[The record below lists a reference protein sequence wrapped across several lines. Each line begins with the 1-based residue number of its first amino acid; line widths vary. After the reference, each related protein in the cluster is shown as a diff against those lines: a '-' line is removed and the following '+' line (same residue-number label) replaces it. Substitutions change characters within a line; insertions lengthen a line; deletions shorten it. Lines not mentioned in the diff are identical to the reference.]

1 MAFLKELMNLQMT
14 CFSHDELEEMIQ
26 WYILQRGD
34 AKETG
39 NGMITHYYD
48 ENRHLH
54 FFHYLETNDENLEA
68 GIWRVD
74 VHFDTGRT
82 SDTVVAL
89 EKDLDVYVSSEDDR
103 FDTALPVNWK
113 IGEKVIPVLVEMANK
128 NDLRDVKA
136 GEPIP
141 ANINMFAFDADIINT
156 KKDYNAKKKLV
167 GDLPEIGDF
176 LPTGL
181 IYSALTAED
190 ADKRDKDFEAMLQ
203 ALVQDYRIMPFS
215 FSQGI
220 FKIKSFEKVNM
231 GQYTTLYD
239 IVVDCEGQELHV
251 IAPVY
256 LSALKNLKKGRY
268 LDVSGMLTG
277 MILPEEDLRH
287 KQGEKNN
294 LLQFKPAN

>member
-14 CFSHDELEEMIQ
+14 CFSHDELEEMMQ

-39 NGMITHYYD
+39 NGMITHYFD

-54 FFHYLETNDENLEA
+54 FFHYLETKDENMED

-74 VHFDTGRT
+74 VHYDSGRD
-82 SDTVVAL
+82 SDSVIAL
-89 EKDLDVYVSSEDDR
+89 EKDLDNYISSEDDR
-103 FDTALPVNWK
+103 FDTALPVTWK
-113 IGEKVIPVLVEMANK
+113 LGEKLVPVLLETANK
-128 NDLRDVKA
+128 NDLRNVSA
-136 GEPIP
+136 GETIA
-141 ANINMFAFDADIINT
+141 ANINMFAFDVNIINT
-156 KKDYNAKKKLV
+156 KKDYNTKKKNA
-167 GDLPEIGDF
+167 DLPEIGDF

-181 IYSALTAED
+181 IYSAMVAED
-190 ADKRDKDFEAMLQ
+190 KEKRDTEFEKMLQ
-203 ALVQDYRIMPFS
+203 MLVQDYRIMPFT

-220 FKIKSFEKVNM
+220 FKIKSFEKVETGAM
-231 GQYTTLYD
+231 TSLYD
-239 IVVDCEGQELHV
+239 IVVDCEGQDLHV

-268 LDVSGMLTG
+268 LDVSGMLMG
-277 MILPEEDLRH
+277 MILPEEDIRH
-287 KQGEKNN
+287 KQDDKNN

>member
-14 CFSHDELEEMIQ
+14 CFNHDELEEMMQ

-54 FFHYLETNDENLEA
+54 FFHYLETKDESMED

-74 VHFDTGRT
+74 VHYDSGRA
-82 SDTVVAL
+82 SDSVIAL
-89 EKDLDVYVSSEDDR
+89 EKDLDNYISSEDDR
-103 FDTALPVNWK
+103 FDTVLPVTWK
-113 IGEKVIPVLVEMANK
+113 LGEKLIPVLLETANK
-128 NDLRDVKA
+128 NDLRNVAA
-136 GEPIP
+136 GETIA
-141 ANINMFAFDADIINT
+141 ANINMYAFDVDIINT
-156 KKDYNAKKKLV
+156 KKDYNTKKKN

-181 IYSALTAED
+181 IYSAMVAED
-190 ADKRDKDFEAMLQ
+190 KEKRDAEFEKMLQ
-203 ALVQDYRIMPFS
+203 MLVQDYRIMPFT

-220 FKIKSFEKVNM
+220 FKIKSFEKVETGAM
-231 GQYTTLYD
+231 TGLYD
-239 IVVDCEGQELHV
+239 IVVDCEGQDLHV
-251 IAPVY
+251 VAPVY

-268 LDVSGMLTG
+268 LDVSGMLVG
-277 MILPEEDLRH
+277 MILPEEDIRH
-287 KQGEKNN
+287 KQDDKNN

>member
-14 CFSHDELEEMIQ
+14 CFSHDELEEMMQ

-39 NGMITHYYD
+39 NGMITHYFD

-54 FFHYLETNDENLEA
+54 FFHYLETKDENMED

-74 VHFDTGRT
+74 VHYDSGRD
-82 SDTVVAL
+82 SDSAIAL
-89 EKDLDVYVSSEDDR
+89 EKDLDNYISSEDDR
-103 FDTALPVNWK
+103 FDTVLPVTWK
-113 IGEKVIPVLVEMANK
+113 LGEKLVPVLLETANK
-128 NDLRDVKA
+128 NDLRNVSA
-136 GEPIP
+136 GETIA
-141 ANINMFAFDADIINT
+141 ANINMFAFDVNIINT
-156 KKDYNAKKKLV
+156 KKDYNTKKKNT
-167 GDLPEIGDF
+167 DLPEIGDF

-181 IYSALTAED
+181 IYSAMVAED
-190 ADKRDKDFEAMLQ
+190 KEKRDTEFEKMLQ
-203 ALVQDYRIMPFS
+203 MLVQDYRIMPFT

-220 FKIKSFEKVNM
+220 FKIKSFEKVETGAM
-231 GQYTTLYD
+231 TSLYD
-239 IVVDCEGQELHV
+239 IVVDCEGQDLHV

-268 LDVSGMLTG
+268 LDVSGMLMG
-277 MILPEEDLRH
+277 MILPEEDIRH
-287 KQGEKNN
+287 KQDDKNN

>member
-14 CFSHDELEEMIQ
+14 CFNHDELEEMMQ

-54 FFHYLETNDENLEA
+54 FFHYLETKDENMED

-74 VHFDTGRT
+74 VHYDSGRA
-82 SDTVVAL
+82 SDSVIAL
-89 EKDLDVYVSSEDDR
+89 EKDLDNYISSEDDR
-103 FDTALPVNWK
+103 FDTVLPVTWK
-113 IGEKVIPVLVEMANK
+113 LGEKLVPVLLETANK
-128 NDLRDVKA
+128 NDLRNVAA
-136 GEPIP
+136 GETIA
-141 ANINMFAFDADIINT
+141 ANINMYAFDVDIINT
-156 KKDYNAKKKLV
+156 KKDYNNKKKNA
-167 GDLPEIGDF
+167 DLPEIGDF

-181 IYSALTAED
+181 IYSAMVAED
-190 ADKRDKDFEAMLQ
+190 KENRDAEFEKMLQ
-203 ALVQDYRIMPFS
+203 MLVQDYRIMPFT

-220 FKIKSFEKVNM
+220 FKIKSFEKVETGAM
-231 GQYTTLYD
+231 TSLYD
-239 IVVDCEGQELHV
+239 IVVDCEGQDLHV

-268 LDVSGMLTG
+268 LDVSGMLVG
-277 MILPEEDLRH
+277 MILPEEDIRH
-287 KQGEKNN
+287 KQDDKNN

>member
-14 CFSHDELEEMIQ
+14 CFSHDELEEMMQ

-39 NGMITHYYD
+39 NGMITHYFD

-54 FFHYLETNDENLEA
+54 FFHYLETKDENMED

-74 VHFDTGRT
+74 VHYDSGRD
-82 SDTVVAL
+82 SDSVIAL
-89 EKDLDVYVSSEDDR
+89 EKDLDNYISSEDDR
-103 FDTALPVNWK
+103 FDTVLPVTWK
-113 IGEKVIPVLVEMANK
+113 LSEKLVPVLLETVNK
-128 NDLRDVKA
+128 NDLRNVSA
-136 GEPIP
+136 GETIA
-141 ANINMFAFDADIINT
+141 ANINMFAFDVNIINT
-156 KKDYNAKKKLV
+156 KKDYNTKKKNT
-167 GDLPEIGDF
+167 DLPEIGDF

-181 IYSALTAED
+181 IYSAMVAED
-190 ADKRDKDFEAMLQ
+190 KEKRDTEFEKMLQ
-203 ALVQDYRIMPFS
+203 MLVQDYRIMPFT

-220 FKIKSFEKVNM
+220 FKIKSFEKVETGAM
-231 GQYTTLYD
+231 TSLYD
-239 IVVDCEGQELHV
+239 IVVDCEGQDLHV

-268 LDVSGMLTG
+268 LDVSGMLMG
-277 MILPEEDLRH
+277 MILPEEDIRH
-287 KQGEKNN
+287 KQDDKNN

>member
-14 CFSHDELEEMIQ
+14 CFSHDELEEMMQ

-39 NGMITHYYD
+39 NGMITHYFD

-54 FFHYLETNDENLEA
+54 FFHYLETKDENMED

-74 VHFDTGRT
+74 VHYDSGRD
-82 SDTVVAL
+82 SDSVIAL
-89 EKDLDVYVSSEDDR
+89 EKDLDNYISSEDDR
-103 FDTALPVNWK
+103 FDTVLPVTWK
-113 IGEKVIPVLVEMANK
+113 LGEKLVPVLLETANK
-128 NDLRDVKA
+128 NDLRNVSA
-136 GEPIP
+136 GETIA
-141 ANINMFAFDADIINT
+141 ANINMFAFDVNIINT
-156 KKDYNAKKKLV
+156 KKDYNTKKKNA
-167 GDLPEIGDF
+167 DLPEIGDF

-181 IYSALTAED
+181 IYSAMVAED
-190 ADKRDKDFEAMLQ
+190 KEKRDTEFEKMLQ
-203 ALVQDYRIMPFS
+203 MLVQDYRIMPFT

-220 FKIKSFEKVNM
+220 FKLKSFEKVET
-231 GQYTTLYD
+231 GARTSLYD
-239 IVVDCEGQELHV
+239 IVVDCEGQDLHV

-268 LDVSGMLTG
+268 LDVSGMLMG
-277 MILPEEDLRH
+277 MILPEEDIRH
-287 KQGEKNN
+287 KQDDKNN